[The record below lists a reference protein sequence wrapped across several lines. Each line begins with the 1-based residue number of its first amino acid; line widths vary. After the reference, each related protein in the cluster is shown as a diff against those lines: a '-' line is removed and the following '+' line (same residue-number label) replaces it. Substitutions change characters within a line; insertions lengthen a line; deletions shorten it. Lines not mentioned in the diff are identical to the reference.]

1 MLILHEIPGRI
12 RVYYE
17 TLVFSEKNCRR
28 IQTSLSQKEGII
40 DFRIEPRI
48 TTLTVRY
55 DPEILELNEVVRT
68 LLVFQLYNDG
78 EHISK
83 TYVQGQKSFE
93 REVQRSATSGI
104 LLATSFGLKLLGY
117 PNVLIDTFATV
128 FTGYTILSHGDRRKG
143 RIHHPDILT
152 AFITSFTLGPKKMT
166 EVALTSWVINV
177 LELINDYQ
185 KLHNHQALLQKSI

>member
-17 TLVFSEKNCRR
+17 TLVFSEKNRRR
-28 IQTSLSQKEGII
+28 IQGNLAQKKGILS
-40 DFRIEPRI
+40 FRVEPRI

-55 DPEILELNEVVRT
+55 DPAVLDLNEVVRT

-78 EHISK
+78 EYISR

-93 REVQRSATSGI
+93 REVQRSAISGI
-104 LLATSFGLKLLGY
+104 LLAASFGLKLVGY
-117 PNVLIDTFATV
+117 PNVLLDTFATV

-143 RIHHPDILT
+143 RFHHPDVLT

-166 EVALTSWVINV
+166 EVALTSWVINL

-185 KLHNHQALLQKSI
+185 KLNNHQALLQKSI

>member
-28 IQTSLSQKEGII
+28 IQLNLSQKKGILS
-40 DFRIEPRI
+40 FRVEPRI

-55 DPEILELNEVVRT
+55 DSETLDLNEVVRM
-68 LLVFQLYNDG
+68 LLIFQLYNDG

-93 REVQRSATSGI
+93 REVKRSATSGV
-104 LLATSFGLKLLGY
+104 LLAASFGLKLVGY
-117 PNVLIDTFATV
+117 QNVLIDTFATV

-143 RIHHPDILT
+143 RFHHPDVLT

-166 EVALTSWVINV
+166 EVALTSWAINL

-185 KLHNHQALLQKSI
+185 KLNNHQALLQKSI